1 MANKKYN
8 RKTNEEKLQEIKNL
22 SEKALEEIK
31 KYTTSPEH
39 LLEYAEFLSRF
50 HSYSLNNMSLIQN
63 QFRGAIAVASFKDW
77 KDKGYS
83 VNKGEKGIDILSY
96 APITLFKDSEGNYKQ
111 ISAATKEE
119 KEMIKEGKIE
129 TRKINNYKKGHVFDI
144 SQTNAPVEDL
154 PKIFPNKQF
163 NFNIEDSNNADLL
176 LKGIRGIAK
185 NLNIEIKDMK
195 DSSFGQTELGTAKG
209 MFIQNTINTSQKEIL
224 LNSRNTPTQNLAT
237 AIHELAHAKMHY
249 IGSEMSENVNKAT
262 LEFQAELTSYIIC
275 KHYGM
280 DTSEK
285 AIPYIAK
292 WTNNG
297 EKLEE
302 KQKALE
308 GVHKTAKEF
317 IDIMDTVITQEK
329 ELTLNSDKSMNYHD
343 ENINQR
349 SNHHSSAAS
358 FQSVDK
364 DEMFYP
370 IDPDEAIYCNLSGRA
385 IAQDEGYYHL
395 ANGMILSEE
404 AKNLVFTDK
413 EWDEIYTEEG
423 ENYWATCYYDLDQSE
438 MTNKEP
444 EPILD
449 KKNEYYFYDGQ
460 SKPVKLGTV
469 NDIVSRAEKQEMI
482 GHFSLSHDF
491 IKEFA
496 FTKDAEKEDFNF
508 EMKKYNVLKNP
519 DIKDFQR
526 VNITLG
532 LDKNSNLSNLEL
544 TRSNRTKHLAHM
556 QQLMER

>member
-237 AIHELAHAKMHY
+237 AIHELAHAKMHH
-249 IGSEMSENVNKAT
+249 MV
-262 LEFQAELTSYIIC
+262 
-275 KHYGM
+275 
-280 DTSEK
+280 
-285 AIPYIAK
+285 
-292 WTNNG
+292 
-297 EKLEE
+297 
-302 KQKALE
+302 
-308 GVHKTAKEF
+308 
-317 IDIMDTVITQEK
+317 
-329 ELTLNSDKSMNYHD
+329 
-343 ENINQR
+343 
-349 SNHHSSAAS
+349 
-358 FQSVDK
+358 
-364 DEMFYP
+364 
-370 IDPDEAIYCNLSGRA
+370 
-385 IAQDEGYYHL
+385 
-395 ANGMILSEE
+395 
-404 AKNLVFTDK
+404 
-413 EWDEIYTEEG
+413 
-423 ENYWATCYYDLDQSE
+423 
-438 MTNKEP
+438 
-444 EPILD
+444 
-449 KKNEYYFYDGQ
+449 GQ
-460 SKPVKLGTV
+460 
-469 NDIVSRAEKQEMI
+469 
-482 GHFSLSHDF
+482 
-491 IKEFA
+491 
-496 FTKDAEKEDFNF
+496 
-508 EMKKYNVLKNP
+508 
-519 DIKDFQR
+519 
-526 VNITLG
+526 
-532 LDKNSNLSNLEL
+532 
-544 TRSNRTKHLAHM
+544 
-556 QQLMER
+556 